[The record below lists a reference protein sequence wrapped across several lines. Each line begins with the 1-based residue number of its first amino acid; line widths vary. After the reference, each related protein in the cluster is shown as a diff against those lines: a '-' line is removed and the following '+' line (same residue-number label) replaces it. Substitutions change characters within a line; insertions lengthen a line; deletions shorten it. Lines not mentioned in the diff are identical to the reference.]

1 MQPLD
6 RPRRQADDV
15 GQDVADPMD
24 STGLVLPVGLAGEDA
39 ERIAAALDQSK
50 AANTR
55 RTYATQWRAWAAWAT
70 LRGVDP
76 MPGSPAAV
84 AAYLTERA
92 AEGLRASS
100 IRTARAAI
108 GDAHRQAGLD
118 DPTAHAGVKAVLA
131 GLVRAD
137 TRPQEQARPLTAE
150 ALAAVKA
157 TAFQPRR
164 HQGNAHR
171 GEGAANAERR
181 GRVDLALL
189 ATMRDGLLRCSEA
202 AALRWGDVELAGDG
216 TGRLHVRRSKGDQ
229 ESRGAVLFIGAGA
242 VEALLAIRPPDAVI
256 AAAAPV
262 FGLSASQIGRRVAQ
276 AAQAAGLGDGYTGHS
291 GRVGM
296 AQDLAAAGAE
306 LPALMTAGR
315 WRSPDMPARYTAA
328 QQAGRGAVAR
338 YYRLNS

>member
-1 MQPLD
+1 MPS
-6 RPRRQADDV
+6 
-15 GQDVADPMD
+15 G
-24 STGLVLPVGLAGEDA
+24 G
-39 ERIAAALDQSK
+39 AAL
-50 AANTR
+50 T
-55 RTYATQWRAWAAWAT
+55 W
-70 LRGVDP
+70 
-76 MPGSPAAV
+76 
-84 AAYLTERA
+84 
-92 AEGLRASS
+92 
-100 IRTARAAI
+100 
-108 GDAHRQAGLD
+108 
-118 DPTAHAGVKAVLA
+118 
-131 GLVRAD
+131 
-137 TRPQEQARPLTAE
+137 
-150 ALAAVKA
+150 
-157 TAFQPRR
+157 
-164 HQGNAHR
+164 
-171 GEGAANAERR
+171 
-181 GRVDLALL
+181 ALL
-189 ATMRDGLLRCSEA
+189 STMRDGLLRRSEA

-216 TGRLHVRRSKGDQ
+216 TPGGST
-229 ESRGAVLFIGAGA
+229 SRGAVLFIGAGA